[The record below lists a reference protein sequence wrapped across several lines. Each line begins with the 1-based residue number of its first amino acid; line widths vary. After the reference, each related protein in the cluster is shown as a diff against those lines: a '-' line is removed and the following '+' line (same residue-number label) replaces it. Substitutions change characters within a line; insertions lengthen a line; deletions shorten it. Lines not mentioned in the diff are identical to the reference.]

1 MGQFRLVDFEKYCNF
16 CKFKDVDDTKGEN
29 PCNDCLNNPANED
42 STRPVNFEL
51 NTDKYTEDY
60 LKEDEEIEE
69 GK

>member
-1 MGQFRLVDFEKYCNF
+1 MGQFRLVDFEKYCKF

-51 NTDKYTEDY
+51 NTDKYTEED